1 MSEIIGSTTQEA
13 KAQATRARN
22 ELAAT
27 LDAIEDKLN
36 VPKRVGELAV
46 VARGSYFRN
55 PVPWMIGGAAA
66 AAVVIGLVAWAIFS
80 DD

>member
-1 MSEIIGSTTQEA
+1 MSTTAAENARSQAA
-13 KAQATRARN
+13 KARD

-36 VPKRVGELAV
+36 VPKRAADLGKQAAAAYEKNPLPFIIGGVAVAV
-46 VARGSYFRN
+46 VA
-55 PVPWMIGGAAA
+55 V
-66 AAVVIGLVAWAIFS
+66 GLVAWAIFS